1 MRMFKNGSLMATKKL
16 KPVSK
21 IKSQMVKPSAT
32 GYLAEAIKATRII
45 EQKKKM
51 K

>member
-1 MRMFKNGSLMATKKL
+1 MLKNGSLMATKKV

-21 IKSQMVKPSAT
+21 IKSQMKPPSAT
-32 GYLAEAIKATRII
+32 GYLTEAVKAVRIMD
-45 EQKKKM
+45 QKKKL

>member
-1 MRMFKNGSLMATKKL
+1 MFKNGSLMAAKKL

-21 IKSQMVKPSAT
+21 IKSQMVKPNAI
-32 GYLAEAIKATRII
+32 GYLAEAVKAVRIMD
-45 EQKKKM
+45 QKKKL